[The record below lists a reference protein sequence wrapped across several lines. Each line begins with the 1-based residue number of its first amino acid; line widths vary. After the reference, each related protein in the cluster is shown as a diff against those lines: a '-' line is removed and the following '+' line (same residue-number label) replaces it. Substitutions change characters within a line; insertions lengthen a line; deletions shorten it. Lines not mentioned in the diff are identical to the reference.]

1 VQKFM
6 RVLGVNNAKAEA
18 QWQELPSPKVEK
30 GQIRIQV
37 EAAGLN
43 RADLLQIKGL
53 YPGKVEV
60 PTLGLECSGI
70 IDQVGEGVDEAWL
83 GRKVCALLR
92 GGGIAEYVVCSPSV
106 VVSAPAGLE
115 LSLAAGLCETW
126 CTALFNLWDQAR
138 LVPKEKVLIHA
149 GASGVGVAAIQLARL
164 LGAVPFITCGSQEKL
179 DYCLER
185 GAEAGVLRSQDWAA
199 YFRGLG
205 LQFDVI
211 LDPVGAGYLNKDLS
225 VAANAAR
232 IAIFGLL
239 GGTSTECNLVDFLSK
254 NVTLFGRTLR
264 TQSDVVKRR
273 LLAELET
280 IVWPAVQRGRVHHG
294 VEQIVMPDE
303 IIEAYQNMQH
313 GDQLGKTIILMK

>member
-1 VQKFM
+1 M

-53 YPGKVEV
+53 YPGKVAI
-60 PTLGLECSGI
+60 PILGLECSGI
-70 IDQVGEGVDEAWL
+70 IDQIGEGVDEAWL
-83 GRKVCALLR
+83 GRKVCALLP

-106 VVSAPAGLE
+106 VVSVPNGLE

-126 CTALFNLWDQAR
+126 CTALLNLWDQAAM
-138 LVPKEKVLIHA
+138 VPKDKVLIHA
-149 GASGVGVAAIQLARL
+149 GASGVGIAAIQLARL
-164 LGAVPFITCGSQEKL
+164 LGAIPYITCGSQTKL

-185 GAEAGVLRSQDWAA
+185 GAEAGVLRTQDWAA
-199 YFRGLG
+199 YFKGLG

-225 VAANAAR
+225 VAANGAR

-239 GGTSTECNLVDFLSK
+239 GGVSTDCNLVDFLSK
-254 NVTLFGRTLR
+254 NVTVFGRTLR
-264 TQSDVVKRR
+264 TQHDRVKRR

-280 IVWPAVQRGRVHHG
+280 IVWPAVERGKVHHA

-303 IIEAYQNMQH
+303 IIEAYQNMLH
-313 GDQLGKTIILMK
+313 GDQLGKTIVLMK

>member
-1 VQKFM
+1 M

-18 QWQELPSPKVEK
+18 QWQELPPPKVEK

-53 YPGKVEV
+53 YPGKVEI

-70 IDQVGEGVDEAWL
+70 IDRIGEGVDEAWL
-83 GRKVCALLR
+83 GRKVCALLP

-106 VVSAPAGLE
+106 VVSVPNGLE

-126 CTALFNLWDQAR
+126 CTALLNLWDQAAM
-138 LVPKEKVLIHA
+138 VPKDKVLIHA
-149 GASGVGVAAIQLARL
+149 GASGVGIAAIQLARL
-164 LGAVPFITCGSQEKL
+164 LGAIPYITCGSQTKL
-179 DYCLER
+179 DYCLAR
-185 GAEAGVLRSQDWAA
+185 GAEAGVLRTQDWAA

-225 VAANAAR
+225 VAANGAR

-239 GGTSTECNLVDFLSK
+239 GGVSTDCNLVDFLSK
-254 NVTLFGRTLR
+254 NVTVFGRTLR
-264 TQSDVVKRR
+264 TQHDRVKRR

-280 IVWPAVQRGRVHHG
+280 IVWPAVERGKVHHG

-313 GDQLGKTIILMK
+313 GDQLGKTIVLMK

>member
-1 VQKFM
+1 MQA
-6 RVLGVNNAKAEA
+6 LTVNKNQPKA
-18 QWQELPSPKVEK
+18 QWEELPPPVV
-30 GQIRIQV
+30 GRGDVRIHV
-37 EAAGLN
+37 EAAGIN

-53 YPGKVEV
+53 YPGKIDSPV
-60 PTLGLECSGI
+60 LGLECSGV

-106 VVSAPAGLE
+106 VVSAPERLE

-126 CTALFNLWDQAR
+126 CTALFNLWDQAQ
-138 LVPKEKVLIHA
+138 VIPKEKVLIHA

-164 LGAVPFITCGSQEKL
+164 LGAVPYITCGSQAKL
-179 DYCLER
+179 DYCLAR

-239 GGTSTECNLVDFLSK
+239 GGTSTDCNLVDFLSK

-264 TQSDVVKRR
+264 TQTNPVKRR

-280 IVWPAVQRGRVHHG
+280 IVWPAVQRGKVHHG

-303 IIEAYQNMQH
+303 VIEAYQNMQH
-313 GDQLGKTIILMK
+313 GDQLGKTIILIK

>member
-1 VQKFM
+1 M

-53 YPGKVEV
+53 YPGKVEI

-70 IDQVGEGVDEAWL
+70 IDQIGEGVDEAWL
-83 GRKVCALLR
+83 GRKVCALLP
-92 GGGIAEYVVCSPSV
+92 GGGLAEYVVCSPSV
-106 VVSAPAGLE
+106 VVSAPRGLE

-126 CTALFNLWDQAR
+126 CTALLNLWDQAAM
-138 LVPKEKVLIHA
+138 VPKDKVLIHA
-149 GASGVGVAAIQLARL
+149 GASGVGIAAIQLARL
-164 LGAVPFITCGSQEKL
+164 LGAIPYITCGSQTKL
-179 DYCLER
+179 DYCLAR
-185 GAEAGVLRSQDWAA
+185 GAEAGVLRTQDWAA

-225 VAANAAR
+225 VAANGAR

-239 GGTSTECNLVDFLSK
+239 GGVSTDCNLVDFLSK
-254 NVTLFGRTLR
+254 NVTVFGRTLR
-264 TQSDVVKRR
+264 TQHDQVKRR

-280 IVWPAVQRGRVHHG
+280 IVWPAVERGKVHHG

-303 IIEAYQNMQH
+303 IIKAYQNMQH
-313 GDQLGKTIILMK
+313 GDQLGKTIVLMK

>member
-1 VQKFM
+1 M

-53 YPGKVEV
+53 YPGKVEI

-70 IDQVGEGVDEAWL
+70 IDQIGEGVDEAWL
-83 GRKVCALLR
+83 GRKVCALLP

-106 VVSAPAGLE
+106 VVSVPNGLE

-126 CTALFNLWDQAR
+126 CTALLNLWDQAAM
-138 LVPKEKVLIHA
+138 VPKDKVLIHA
-149 GASGVGVAAIQLARL
+149 GASGVGIAAIQLARL
-164 LGAVPFITCGSQEKL
+164 LGAIPYITCGSQTKL
-179 DYCLER
+179 DYCLAR
-185 GAEAGVLRSQDWAA
+185 GAEAGVLRTQDWAA

-225 VAANAAR
+225 VAANGAR

-239 GGTSTECNLVDFLSK
+239 GGVSTDCNLVDFLSK
-254 NVTLFGRTLR
+254 NVTVFGRTLR
-264 TQSDVVKRR
+264 TQHERVKRR

-280 IVWPAVQRGRVHHG
+280 IVWPAVERGKVHHG

-313 GDQLGKTIILMK
+313 GYQLGKTIVLMK

>member
-1 VQKFM
+1 M

-53 YPGKVEV
+53 YPGKVEI

-70 IDQVGEGVDEAWL
+70 IDQIGEGVDEAWL
-83 GRKVCALLR
+83 GRKVCALLP

-106 VVSAPAGLE
+106 VVSVPNGLE

-126 CTALFNLWDQAR
+126 CTALLNLWDQAAM
-138 LVPKEKVLIHA
+138 VPKDKVLIHA
-149 GASGVGVAAIQLARL
+149 GASGVGIAAIQLARL
-164 LGAVPFITCGSQEKL
+164 LGAIPYITCGSQTKL
-179 DYCLER
+179 DYCLAR
-185 GAEAGVLRSQDWAA
+185 GAEAGVLRTQDWAA

-225 VAANAAR
+225 VAANGAR

-239 GGTSTECNLVDFLSK
+239 GAYRPT
-254 NVTLFGRTLR
+254 VTWLIFSPR
-264 TQSDVVKRR
+264 
-273 LLAELET
+273 
-280 IVWPAVQRGRVHHG
+280 
-294 VEQIVMPDE
+294 M
-303 IIEAYQNMQH
+303 
-313 GDQLGKTIILMK
+313 

>member
-1 VQKFM
+1 M

-18 QWQELPSPKVEK
+18 QWQELPPPAVKK

-53 YPGKVEV
+53 YPGKVEI
-60 PTLGLECSGI
+60 PILGLECSGI
-70 IDQVGEGVDEAWL
+70 IDQIGEGVDEAWL
-83 GRKVCALLR
+83 GRKVCALLP
-92 GGGIAEYVVCSPSV
+92 GGGIAEYVACSPSV
-106 VVSAPAGLE
+106 VVSIPNGLE

-126 CTALFNLWDQAR
+126 CTALLNLWDQAAM
-138 LVPKEKVLIHA
+138 VPKEKVLIHA
-149 GASGVGVAAIQLARL
+149 GASGVGIAAIQLARV
-164 LGAVPFITCGSQEKL
+164 LGAVPYITCGSQTKL
-179 DYCLER
+179 DYCLAR

-225 VAANAAR
+225 VAANGAR

-239 GGTSTECNLVDFLSK
+239 GGVSTDCNLVDFLSK
-254 NVTLFGRTLR
+254 NLTVFGRTLR
-264 TQSDVVKRR
+264 TQHDRVKRR

-280 IVWPAVQRGRVHHG
+280 IVWPAVERGKVHHC

-303 IIEAYQNMQH
+303 IIGAYRNMQQ
-313 GDQLGKTIILMK
+313 GDQLGKTIVLMK

>member
-1 VQKFM
+1 M

-43 RADLLQIKGL
+43 RADLLQIRGL
-53 YPGKVEV
+53 YPGKVEI
-60 PTLGLECSGI
+60 PTLGLECSGT

-83 GRKVCALLR
+83 GRNVCALLR
-92 GGGIAEYVVCSPSV
+92 GGAIAEYVVCSPSV
-106 VVSAPAGLE
+106 VISAPKGLE

-126 CTALFNLWDQAR
+126 CTALLNLWDQAK

-164 LGAVPFITCGSQEKL
+164 LGAAPYITCGSQAKL
-179 DYCLER
+179 DYCLAR

-239 GGTSTECNLVDFLSK
+239 GGTATECNLVDFLSK

-264 TQSDVVKRR
+264 TQSDSVKRR

-280 IVWPAVQRGRVHHG
+280 IVWPAVQRGKVHHG

-303 IIEAYQNMQH
+303 VFEAYGKMQQ
-313 GDQLGKTIILMK
+313 GDQLGKTIVLMK

>member
-1 VQKFM
+1 M

-30 GQIRIQV
+30 DQIRIQV

-53 YPGKVEV
+53 YPGKVEI

-70 IDQVGEGVDEAWL
+70 IDQIGEGVDEAWL
-83 GRKVCALLR
+83 GRKVCALLP

-106 VVSAPAGLE
+106 VVSVPNGLE

-126 CTALFNLWDQAR
+126 CTALLNLWDQAAM
-138 LVPKEKVLIHA
+138 VPKDKVLIHA
-149 GASGVGVAAIQLARL
+149 GASGVGIAAIQLARL
-164 LGAVPFITCGSQEKL
+164 LGAIPYITCGSQTKL
-179 DYCLER
+179 DYCLAR
-185 GAEAGVLRSQDWAA
+185 GAEAGVLRTQDWAA

-225 VAANAAR
+225 VAANGAR

-239 GGTSTECNLVDFLSK
+239 GGVSTDCNLVDFLSK
-254 NVTLFGRTLR
+254 NVTVFGRTLR
-264 TQSDVVKRR
+264 TQHDRVKRR

-280 IVWPAVQRGRVHHG
+280 IVWPAVERGKVHHG

-313 GDQLGKTIILMK
+313 GDQLGKTIVLMK

>member
-1 VQKFM
+1 M

-53 YPGKVEV
+53 YPGKVEI

-70 IDQVGEGVDEAWL
+70 IDQIGEGVDEAWL
-83 GRKVCALLR
+83 GRKVCALLP

-106 VVSAPAGLE
+106 VVSVPRGLE

-126 CTALFNLWDQAR
+126 CTALLNLWDQAAM
-138 LVPKEKVLIHA
+138 VPKDKVLIHA
-149 GASGVGVAAIQLARL
+149 GASGVGIAAIQLARL
-164 LGAVPFITCGSQEKL
+164 LGAIPYITCGSQTKL
-179 DYCLER
+179 DYCLAR
-185 GAEAGVLRSQDWAA
+185 GAEAGVLRTQDWAA

-225 VAANAAR
+225 VAANGAR

-239 GGTSTECNLVDFLSK
+239 GGVSTDCNLVDFLSK
-254 NVTLFGRTLR
+254 NVTVFGRTLR
-264 TQSDVVKRR
+264 TQHDRVKRR

-280 IVWPAVQRGRVHHG
+280 IVWPAVERGKVHHG

-303 IIEAYQNMQH
+303 IIKAYQNMQH
-313 GDQLGKTIILMK
+313 GDQLGKTIVLMK

>member
-1 VQKFM
+1 M

-53 YPGKVEV
+53 YPGKVEI

-70 IDQVGEGVDEAWL
+70 IDQIGEGVDEAWL
-83 GRKVCALLR
+83 GRKVCALLP

-106 VVSAPAGLE
+106 VVSVPNGLE

-126 CTALFNLWDQAR
+126 CTALLNLWDQAAM
-138 LVPKEKVLIHA
+138 VPKDKVLIHA
-149 GASGVGVAAIQLARL
+149 GASGVGIAAIQLARL
-164 LGAVPFITCGSQEKL
+164 LGAIPYITCGSQTKL
-179 DYCLER
+179 DYCLAR
-185 GAEAGVLRSQDWAA
+185 GAEAGVLRTQDWAA

-225 VAANAAR
+225 VAANGAR

-239 GGTSTECNLVDFLSK
+239 GGVSTDCNLVDFLSK
-254 NVTLFGRTLR
+254 NVTVFGRTLR
-264 TQSDVVKRR
+264 TLHDRVKRR

-280 IVWPAVQRGRVHHG
+280 IVWPAVERGKVHHG

-313 GDQLGKTIILMK
+313 GDQLGKTIVLMK

>member
-1 VQKFM
+1 M

-53 YPGKVEV
+53 YPGKVEI

-70 IDQVGEGVDEAWL
+70 IDQIGEGVDEAWL
-83 GRKVCALLR
+83 GRRVCALLP

-106 VVSAPAGLE
+106 VVSVPNGLE

-126 CTALFNLWDQAR
+126 CTALLNLWDQAAM
-138 LVPKEKVLIHA
+138 VPKDKVLIHA
-149 GASGVGVAAIQLARL
+149 GASGVGIAAIQLARL
-164 LGAVPFITCGSQEKL
+164 LGAIPYITCGSQTKL
-179 DYCLER
+179 DYCFAR
-185 GAEAGVLRSQDWAA
+185 GAEAGVLRTQDWAA

-225 VAANAAR
+225 VAANGAR

-239 GGTSTECNLVDFLSK
+239 GGVSTDCNLVDFLSK
-254 NVTLFGRTLR
+254 NVTVFGRTLR
-264 TQSDVVKRR
+264 TQHDRVKRR

-280 IVWPAVQRGRVHHG
+280 IVWPAVERGKVHHG

-313 GDQLGKTIILMK
+313 GDQLGKTIVLMK

>member
-1 VQKFM
+1 M

-53 YPGKVEV
+53 YPGKVEISI
-60 PTLGLECSGI
+60 LGLECSGI
-70 IDQVGEGVDEAWL
+70 IDQIGEGVDEAWL
-83 GRKVCALLR
+83 GRKVCALLP

-106 VVSAPAGLE
+106 VVSVPHGLE

-126 CTALFNLWDQAR
+126 CTALLNLWDQAAM
-138 LVPKEKVLIHA
+138 VPKDKVLIHA
-149 GASGVGVAAIQLARL
+149 GASGVGIAAIQLARL
-164 LGAVPFITCGSQEKL
+164 LGAIPYITCGSQTKL
-179 DYCLER
+179 DYCLAR
-185 GAEAGVLRSQDWAA
+185 GAEAGVLRTQDWAA
-199 YFRGLG
+199 YFRRLG

-225 VAANAAR
+225 VAANGAR

-239 GGTSTECNLVDFLSK
+239 GGVSTDCNLVDFLSK
-254 NVTLFGRTLR
+254 NVTVFGRTLR
-264 TQSDVVKRR
+264 TQHDRVKRR

-280 IVWPAVQRGRVHHG
+280 IVWPAVERGKVHHG

-313 GDQLGKTIILMK
+313 GDQLGKTIVLMK

>member
-1 VQKFM
+1 M

-53 YPGKVEV
+53 YPGKVEI
-60 PTLGLECSGI
+60 PILGLECSGI
-70 IDQVGEGVDEAWL
+70 IDQIGEGVDEAWL
-83 GRKVCALLR
+83 GRKVCALLP

-106 VVSAPAGLE
+106 VVSVPNGLE

-126 CTALFNLWDQAR
+126 CTALLNLWDQAAM
-138 LVPKEKVLIHA
+138 VPKDKVLIHA
-149 GASGVGVAAIQLARL
+149 GASGVGIAAIQLTRL
-164 LGAVPFITCGSQEKL
+164 LGAIPYITCGSQTKL

-185 GAEAGVLRSQDWAA
+185 GAEAGVLRTQDWAA
-199 YFRGLG
+199 YFKGLG

-225 VAANAAR
+225 VAANGAR

-239 GGTSTECNLVDFLSK
+239 GGVSTDCNLVDFLSK
-254 NVTLFGRTLR
+254 NVTVFGRTLR
-264 TQSDVVKRR
+264 TQHDRVKRR

-280 IVWPAVQRGRVHHG
+280 IVWPAVERGKVHHA

-303 IIEAYQNMQH
+303 IIEAYQNMLH
-313 GDQLGKTIILMK
+313 GDQLGKTIVLMK

>member
-1 VQKFM
+1 M

-18 QWQELPSPKVEK
+18 QWQELPLPKVEK

-53 YPGKVEV
+53 YPGKVEI

-70 IDQVGEGVDEAWL
+70 IDQIGEGVDEAWL
-83 GRKVCALLR
+83 GRKVCALLP

-106 VVSAPAGLE
+106 VVSVPNGLE

-126 CTALFNLWDQAR
+126 CTALLNLWDQAAM
-138 LVPKEKVLIHA
+138 VPKDKVLIHA
-149 GASGVGVAAIQLARL
+149 GASGVGIAAIQVARL
-164 LGAVPFITCGSQEKL
+164 LGAIPYITCGSQTKL
-179 DYCLER
+179 DYCLAR
-185 GAEAGVLRSQDWAA
+185 GAEAGVLRTQDWAA

-225 VAANAAR
+225 VAANGAR

-239 GGTSTECNLVDFLSK
+239 GGVSTDCNLVDFLSK
-254 NVTLFGRTLR
+254 NVTVFGRTLR
-264 TQSDVVKRR
+264 TQHDRVKRR

-280 IVWPAVQRGRVHHG
+280 IVWPAVERGKVHHG

>member
-1 VQKFM
+1 M

-53 YPGKVEV
+53 YPGKVEI
-60 PTLGLECSGI
+60 PILGLECSGI
-70 IDQVGEGVDEAWL
+70 IDQIGEGVDEAWL
-83 GRKVCALLR
+83 GRKVCALLP

-106 VVSAPAGLE
+106 VVSVPNGLE

-126 CTALFNLWDQAR
+126 CTALLNLWDQAAM
-138 LVPKEKVLIHA
+138 VPKDKVLIHA
-149 GASGVGVAAIQLARL
+149 GASGVGIAAIQLARL
-164 LGAVPFITCGSQEKL
+164 LGAIPYITCGSQTKL

-185 GAEAGVLRSQDWAA
+185 GAEAGVLRTQDWAA

-225 VAANAAR
+225 VAANGAR

-239 GGTSTECNLVDFLSK
+239 GGVSTDCNLVDFLSK
-254 NVTLFGRTLR
+254 NVTVFGRTLR
-264 TQSDVVKRR
+264 TQHDRVKRR

-280 IVWPAVQRGRVHHG
+280 IVWPAVERGKVHHA

-303 IIEAYQNMQH
+303 IIEAYQNMLH
-313 GDQLGKTIILMK
+313 GDQLGKTIVLMK

>member
-1 VQKFM
+1 M

-53 YPGKVEV
+53 YPGKVEI
-60 PTLGLECSGI
+60 PILGLECSGI
-70 IDQVGEGVDEAWL
+70 IDQIGEGVDEAWL
-83 GRKVCALLR
+83 GRKVCALLP

-106 VVSAPAGLE
+106 VVSVPNGLE

-126 CTALFNLWDQAR
+126 CTALLNLWDQAAM
-138 LVPKEKVLIHA
+138 VPKDKVLIHA
-149 GASGVGVAAIQLARL
+149 GASGVGIAAIQLARL
-164 LGAVPFITCGSQEKL
+164 LGAIPYITCGSQTKL

-185 GAEAGVLRSQDWAA
+185 GAEAGVLRTQDWAA

-225 VAANAAR
+225 VAANGAR

-239 GGTSTECNLVDFLSK
+239 GGVSTDCNLIDFLSK
-254 NVTLFGRTLR
+254 NVTVFGRTLR
-264 TQSDVVKRR
+264 TQHDRVKRR

-280 IVWPAVQRGRVHHG
+280 IVWPAVERGKVHHA

-303 IIEAYQNMQH
+303 IIEAYQNMLH
-313 GDQLGKTIILMK
+313 GDQLGKTIVLMK

>member
-1 VQKFM
+1 M
-6 RVLGVNNAKAEA
+6 RVLGINNAKAEA

-53 YPGKVEV
+53 YPGKVEI

-70 IDQVGEGVDEAWL
+70 IDQIGEGVDEAWL
-83 GRKVCALLR
+83 GRKVCALLP

-106 VVSAPAGLE
+106 VVSVPNGLE

-126 CTALFNLWDQAR
+126 CTALLNLWDQAAM
-138 LVPKEKVLIHA
+138 VPKDKVLIHA
-149 GASGVGVAAIQLARL
+149 GASGVGIAAIQLARL
-164 LGAVPFITCGSQEKL
+164 LGAIPYITCGSQTKL
-179 DYCLER
+179 DYCLAR
-185 GAEAGVLRSQDWAA
+185 GAEAGVLRTQDWAA

-225 VAANAAR
+225 VAANGAR

-239 GGTSTECNLVDFLSK
+239 GGVSTDCNLVDFLSK
-254 NVTLFGRTLR
+254 NVTVFGRTLR
-264 TQSDVVKRR
+264 TQHDRVKRR

-280 IVWPAVQRGRVHHG
+280 IVWPAVERGKVHHG

-313 GDQLGKTIILMK
+313 GDQLGKTIVLMK

>member
-1 VQKFM
+1 M

-18 QWQELPSPKVEK
+18 QWQELPSPKVGK

-53 YPGKVEV
+53 YPGKVEI

-70 IDQVGEGVDEAWL
+70 IDQIGEGVDEAWL
-83 GRKVCALLR
+83 DRKVCALLP

-106 VVSAPAGLE
+106 VVSVPNGLE

-126 CTALFNLWDQAR
+126 CTALLNLWDQAAM
-138 LVPKEKVLIHA
+138 VPKDKVLIHA
-149 GASGVGVAAIQLARL
+149 GASGVGIAAIQLARL
-164 LGAVPFITCGSQEKL
+164 LGAVPYITCGSQTKL
-179 DYCLER
+179 NYCLAR
-185 GAEAGVLRSQDWAA
+185 GAETGVLRTQDWAA

-225 VAANAAR
+225 VAANGAR

-239 GGTSTECNLVDFLSK
+239 GGVSTDCNLVDFLSK
-254 NVTLFGRTLR
+254 NVTVFGRTLR
-264 TQSDVVKRR
+264 TQNDRVKRR

-280 IVWPAVQRGRVHHG
+280 IVWPAVERGTVHHG

-303 IIEAYQNMQH
+303 IIEAYQNMKH
-313 GDQLGKTIILMK
+313 GDQLGKTIVLMK

>member
-1 VQKFM
+1 M

-53 YPGKVEV
+53 YPGKVEI
-60 PTLGLECSGI
+60 PILGLECSGI
-70 IDQVGEGVDEAWL
+70 IDQIGEGVDEAWL
-83 GRKVCALLR
+83 GRKVCALLP

-106 VVSAPAGLE
+106 VVSVPNGLE

-126 CTALFNLWDQAR
+126 CTALLNLWDQAAM
-138 LVPKEKVLIHA
+138 VPKDKVLIHA
-149 GASGVGVAAIQLARL
+149 GASGVGIAAIQLARL
-164 LGAVPFITCGSQEKL
+164 LGAIPYITCGSQTKL
-179 DYCLER
+179 DYCLKR
-185 GAEAGVLRSQDWAA
+185 GAEAGVLRTQDWAA

-225 VAANAAR
+225 VAANGAR
-232 IAIFGLL
+232 VAIFGLL
-239 GGTSTECNLVDFLSK
+239 GGVSTDCNLVDFLSK
-254 NVTLFGRTLR
+254 NVTVFGRTLR
-264 TQSDVVKRR
+264 TQHDRVKRR

-280 IVWPAVQRGRVHHG
+280 IVWPAVERGKVHHA

-303 IIEAYQNMQH
+303 IIEAYQNMLH
-313 GDQLGKTIILMK
+313 GDQLGKTIVLMK

>member
-1 VQKFM
+1 
-6 RVLGVNNAKAEA
+6 
-18 QWQELPSPKVEK
+18 LPSPKVEK

-53 YPGKVEV
+53 YPGKVEI

-70 IDQVGEGVDEAWL
+70 IDQIGEGVDEAWL
-83 GRKVCALLR
+83 GRKVCALLP

-106 VVSAPAGLE
+106 VVSVPNGLE

-126 CTALFNLWDQAR
+126 CTALLNLWDQAAM
-138 LVPKEKVLIHA
+138 VPKDKVLIHA
-149 GASGVGVAAIQLARL
+149 GASGVGIAAIQLARL
-164 LGAVPFITCGSQEKL
+164 LGAIPYITCGSQTKL
-179 DYCLER
+179 DYCLAR
-185 GAEAGVLRSQDWAA
+185 GAEAGVLRTQDWAA

-225 VAANAAR
+225 VAANGAR

-239 GGTSTECNLVDFLSK
+239 GGLSTDCNLVDFLSK
-254 NVTLFGRTLR
+254 NVTVFGRTLR
-264 TQSDVVKRR
+264 TQHDRVKRR

-280 IVWPAVQRGRVHHG
+280 IVWPAVERGKVHHG

-313 GDQLGKTIILMK
+313 GDQLGKTIVLMK

>member
-1 VQKFM
+1 M

-53 YPGKVEV
+53 YPGKVEIL
-60 PTLGLECSGI
+60 TLGLECSGI
-70 IDQVGEGVDEAWL
+70 IDQIGEGVDEAWL
-83 GRKVCALLR
+83 GRKVCALLP

-106 VVSAPAGLE
+106 VVSVPNGLE

-126 CTALFNLWDQAR
+126 CTALLNLWDQAAM
-138 LVPKEKVLIHA
+138 VPKDKVLIHA
-149 GASGVGVAAIQLARL
+149 GASGVGIAAIQLARL
-164 LGAVPFITCGSQEKL
+164 LGAIPYITCGSQTKL
-179 DYCLER
+179 DYCLAR
-185 GAEAGVLRSQDWAA
+185 GAEAGVLRTQDWAA

-225 VAANAAR
+225 VAANGAR

-239 GGTSTECNLVDFLSK
+239 GGVSTDCNLVDFLSK
-254 NVTLFGRTLR
+254 NVTVFGRTLR
-264 TQSDVVKRR
+264 TQHDRVKRR

-280 IVWPAVQRGRVHHG
+280 IVWPAVERGKVHHG

-313 GDQLGKTIILMK
+313 GDQLGKTIVLMK

>member
-1 VQKFM
+1 M

-18 QWQELPSPKVEK
+18 QWQELPSPKAEK

-53 YPGKVEV
+53 YPGKVET

-70 IDQVGEGVDEAWL
+70 IDQIGEGVDEAWL
-83 GRKVCALLR
+83 GRKVCALLP

-106 VVSAPAGLE
+106 VVSVPDGLE
-115 LSLAAGLCETW
+115 LLLAAGLCETW
-126 CTALFNLWDQAR
+126 CTALLNLWDQAAM
-138 LVPKEKVLIHA
+138 VPKDKVLIHA
-149 GASGVGVAAIQLARL
+149 GASGVGIAAIQLARL
-164 LGAVPFITCGSQEKL
+164 LGAVPYITCGSQTKL
-179 DYCLER
+179 NYCLAR
-185 GAEAGVLRSQDWAA
+185 GAETGVLRTQDWAA

-225 VAANAAR
+225 VAATGAR

-239 GGTSTECNLVDFLSK
+239 GGVSTDCNLVDFLSK
-254 NVTLFGRTLR
+254 NVTVFGRTLR
-264 TQSDVVKRR
+264 TQHDRVKRR

-280 IVWPAVQRGRVHHG
+280 IVWPAVERGKVHHG
-294 VEQIVMPDE
+294 VEQIVTPDE
-303 IIEAYQNMQH
+303 IIEAYQNMKH
-313 GDQLGKTIILMK
+313 GDQLGKTIVLMK

>member
-1 VQKFM
+1 M

-53 YPGKVEV
+53 YPGKVEI

-70 IDQVGEGVDEAWL
+70 IDQIGEGVDEAWL
-83 GRKVCALLR
+83 GRKVCALLP

-106 VVSAPAGLE
+106 VVSVPNGLE

-126 CTALFNLWDQAR
+126 CTALLNLWDQAAMI
-138 LVPKEKVLIHA
+138 PKDKVLIHA
-149 GASGVGVAAIQLARL
+149 GASGVGIAAIQLARL
-164 LGAVPFITCGSQEKL
+164 LGAIPYITCGSQTKL
-179 DYCLER
+179 DYCLAR
-185 GAEAGVLRSQDWAA
+185 GAEAGVLRTQDWAA

-225 VAANAAR
+225 VAANGAR

-239 GGTSTECNLVDFLSK
+239 GGVSTDCNLVDFLSK
-254 NVTLFGRTLR
+254 NVTVFGRTLR
-264 TQSDVVKRR
+264 TQHDRVKRR

-280 IVWPAVQRGRVHHG
+280 IVWPAVERGKVHHG

-313 GDQLGKTIILMK
+313 GDQLGKTIVLMK